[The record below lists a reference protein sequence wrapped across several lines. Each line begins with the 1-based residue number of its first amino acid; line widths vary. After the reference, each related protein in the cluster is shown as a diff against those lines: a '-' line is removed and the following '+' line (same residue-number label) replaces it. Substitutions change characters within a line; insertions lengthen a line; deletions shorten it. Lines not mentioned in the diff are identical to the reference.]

1 MPPKQNP
8 TATGD
13 RVSWNAL
20 DSASIET
27 PSLSKRVPQL
37 PPIIARH
44 LWRPEELAAIEAAAM
59 LAIALF
65 GGANH
70 G

>member
-13 RVSWNAL
+13 RVSWNSL
-20 DSASIET
+20 DGASTDLIT
-27 PSLSKRVPQL
+27 PSSQFPQL
-37 PPIIARH
+37 PPIITQH
-44 LWRPEELAAIEAAAM
+44 LWQPHELALIEAAAM
-59 LAIALF
+59 FAIAMM
-65 GGANH
+65 GGPGH